1 MRTNIV
7 HIGASEL
14 NYEIRRIA
22 DTAHEILRLTGQPII
37 WENIGDPVQ
46 KGEHIPAWVKEIIGR
61 AAQDDRAYAYC
72 PTRGLRDTREF
83 LA

>member
-22 DTAHEILRLTGQPII
+22 DTANEIMRRIS
-37 WENIGDPVQ
+37 
-46 KGEHIPAWVKEIIGR
+46 
-61 AAQDDRAYAYC
+61 
-72 PTRGLRDTREF
+72 
-83 LA
+83 